1 MIGLVPVVIARLVGA
16 CLLGRPSA
24 RELTAAHAP
33 VPGTPLVKD
42 FPQAQLPGVT
52 RCAPELKRVELL
64 RNHVGG
70 HLKVRVSCHQQ
81 QVHAILVPVVEVPSF
96 VGSHIR
102 RQHDTS
108 AIPQTEP
115 GELEPAKMGCAALA
129 NIDAARHLRQRGEK
143 I

>member
-1 MIGLVPVVIARLVGA
+1 L
-16 CLLGRPSA
+16 SS
-24 RELTAAHAP
+24 
-33 VPGTPLVKD
+33 
-42 FPQAQLPGVT
+42 VT
-52 RCAPELKRVELL
+52 RCAPELKCVYELL

-70 HLKVRVSCHQQ
+70 HQQ
-81 QVHAILVPVVEVPSF
+81 QVHPILVPLIVPSF

-102 RQHDTS
+102 GLHDTS